1 MLAQVL
7 PSLPPMGASVSS
19 SNPGPEVHY
28 EESACKYAGQDV
40 LDLTVGTEPLEAHV
54 ELSGDPN
61 FIDLT
66 LSDD

>member
-1 MLAQVL
+1 
-7 PSLPPMGASVSS
+7 
-19 SNPGPEVHY
+19 
-28 EESACKYAGQDV
+28 
-40 LDLTVGTEPLEAHV
+40 VGTEPLEAHV